1 MGKCELVELNRDI
14 LYSELYEDKN
24 AFHLLIHILL
34 ERDIRTNTL
43 EVSYMRL
50 EESGLNKQE
59 LKKSLSK
66 LRKLGAI
73 EVYSTKH
80 KERILISV
88 KKNDEYYKISDFV
101 FEADDKFILPL
112 TDKTRSEKGYSKFR
126 KKVLNRDNYTCQLCG
141 SKNDLEVHHIKPYA
155 KYPCLRVSVNNG
167 ITYCK
172 QCHKAIHRRMSNN
185 VRLDKNT

>member
-34 ERDIRTNTL
+34 ERDIKTNTL

-50 EESGLNKQE
+50 EESGLNRQE

-66 LRKLGAI
+66 LRKVGAI

-88 KKNDEYYKISDFV
+88 KKNDEYYKIGDFV

-126 KKVLNRDNYTCQLCG
+126 KKVLDRDNYTCQLCG

>member
-34 ERDIRTNTL
+34 ERDIKTNTL

-50 EESGLNKQE
+50 EESGLNRQE

-88 KKNDEYYKISDFV
+88 KKNDEYYKIGDFV
-101 FEADDKFILPL
+101 FEADDKFILLL

-126 KKVLNRDNYTCQLCG
+126 KKVLDRDNYTCQLCG

>member
-1 MGKCELVELNRDI
+1 MEKCELVELSRDI

-24 AFHLLIHILL
+24 AFHLLVHILL

-43 EVSYMRL
+43 EVSYMKL
-50 EESGLNKQE
+50 EEIGLNRKE
-59 LKKSLSK
+59 LKNALSK

-88 KKNDEYYKISDFV
+88 KKNDEYYKIGDSV
-101 FEADDKFILPL
+101 FELGDEFILPL
-112 TDKTRSEKGYSKFR
+112 ADSARAEKGYSKFR
-126 KKVLNRDNYTCQLCG
+126 KKVLERDNYTCQLCG
-141 SKNDLEVHHIKPYA
+141 SKNNLEVHHIKPYA
-155 KYPCLRVSVNNG
+155 KYPRLRVSVNNG
-167 ITYCK
+167 ITYCN

-185 VRLDKNT
+185 VGLDKNT

>member
-34 ERDIRTNTL
+34 ERDIKTNTL

-50 EESGLNKQE
+50 EESGLNRQE

-88 KKNDEYYKISDFV
+88 KKNDEYYKIGDFV

-126 KKVLNRDNYTCQLCG
+126 KKVLDRDNYTCQLCG

>member
-34 ERDIRTNTL
+34 ERDIKTNTL

-50 EESGLNKQE
+50 EESGLNRQE

-88 KKNDEYYKISDFV
+88 KKNDEYYKIGDFV

>member
-24 AFHLLIHILL
+24 VFHLLIHILL
-34 ERDIRTNTL
+34 ERDIKTNTL

-50 EESGLNKQE
+50 EESGLNRQE

-88 KKNDEYYKISDFV
+88 KKNDEYYKIGDFV

>member
-34 ERDIRTNTL
+34 ERDIKTNTL

-50 EESGLNKQE
+50 EESGLNRQE

-88 KKNDEYYKISDFV
+88 KKNDEYYKIVDFV

-126 KKVLNRDNYTCQLCG
+126 KKVLDRDNYTCQLCG